1 MTENKRL
8 IALRL
13 MLDELEYPSRELR
26 LSAQSMS
33 CKPEMNAICQWLRR
47 EVEREIELETMFIEG
62 DELPPLLSI

>member
-26 LSAQSMS
+26 ITAQAMG
-33 CKPEMNAICQWLRR
+33 CKEEIYVICEWLRR
-47 EVEREIELETMFIEG
+47 EIKREIAIEIMFE
-62 DELPPLLSI
+62 EPPLQSNENTL